1 MIGKKNIVFGFIYLA
16 LTAAL
21 GPVMI
26 VKHFDGRQEAEAV
39 KQEKMSEL
47 QQIVADNYEVDLVSL
62 GALDL
67 AKRNTEAIL
76 ALSQRDHAQRP
87 INSMRTGPHAHGSLD
102 ALLNIAVGFLIMF
115 LAVPVWFKQLIS
127 WMFIASALLWS
138 GALYL
143 RIGLEQTWASVF
155 VSGLPFAFSAGLVLL
170 SLLLAGIASA
180 IGLRSTPVKD

>member
-1 MIGKKNIVFGFIYLA
+1 MIGKKNIVFGFIYLV

-26 VKHFDGRQEAEAV
+26 VKHFDDRQAAEAV

-47 QQIVADNYEVDLVSL
+47 QQIVSDNYEVDLVSL
-62 GALDL
+62 SALDL

-87 INSMRTGPHAHGSLD
+87 INSIRSGPHAHGSLD

-127 WMFIASALLWS
+127 WMFIASALLYS

-143 RIGLEQTWASVF
+143 GIGLGQTWALVL
-155 VSGLPFAFSAGLVLL
+155 VNGLPFVFSAGLVFV
-170 SLLLAGIASA
+170 SLLLAGIAAA